1 MRTKPGQNDHFA
13 LTRARAGRRRRA
25 LEVHRRDSA
34 QEHGHH
40 QWPCFWP
47 ISGTVSTDLSLLHS
61 PFHFTL
67 YYISRFY
74 GVPCITLHMRVLDA
88 THGAGLGRLCSL
100 VAIGASLHKPFFCLC
115 SHERRPAWRASRPR
129 PRRTLTHIYPQH
141 TCYRPLVST
150 CQDAQPFL
158 ISCARRPLRSF
169 VVALTRAV
177 AAGVTAGVAGMLKA
191 IRVSKAR
198 FVAGVVTGKVA
209 AGVAA
214 GGAAGVATLRARPVA
229 RPVAA

>member
-40 QWPCFWP
+40 HSGPCFWP

-74 GVPCITLHMRVLDA
+74 GVPCITLHMRVLD
-88 THGAGLGRLCSL
+88 GARRTEQGSAACAAWWRY
-100 VAIGASLHKPFFCLC
+100 IGASLHKPFFCLC

-141 TCYRPLVST
+141 TCYR
-150 CQDAQPFL
+150 PFL

>member
-1 MRTKPGQNDHFA
+1 MVTI
-13 LTRARAGRRRRA
+13 TVARASG
-25 LEVHRRDSA
+25 LSA
-34 QEHGHH
+34 VR
-40 QWPCFWP
+40 
-47 ISGTVSTDLSLLHS
+47 VSTDLSLLHS

-141 TCYRPLVST
+141 TCYRP
-150 CQDAQPFL
+150 FL

-191 IRVSKAR
+191 SRASKAR